1 MPKNPCLLIAAA
13 YLAPSVLAMLT
24 VKRYGAGMWGAAP
37 RPGRGMMPLHP
48 ALYFNKSRNATL
60 TAFLLFLYSLTPLS
74 WLCTGYRM
82 GME

>member
-1 MPKNPCLLIAAA
+1 
-13 YLAPSVLAMLT
+13 MLT
-24 VKRYGAGMWGAAP
+24 VKRYGVGMWGAAP
-37 RPGRGMMPLHP
+37 HPGRGMMSLHP
-48 ALYFNKSRNATL
+48 ALYFNINSRNAIL